1 MRCPFAG
8 GETRRLRLGDHGN
21 IALHLDPAPAWQ
33 HQGQPGSR
41 FFSLRGFLRGQLHT
55 QQLVLCARV
64 FPLPLPSALLQMA
77 SQRAQA
83 QTSTAAECILPHA
96 AAGNSDTN
104 CWTSARVRRPR
115 RTAFGSPF
123 ILPVQHWT
131 CALARCVGQTLTVV
145 SFQTEEWLR
154 CGPDRSCLL
163 KIADRHAKA
172 RLAHGVC
179 GRPGHCGPT

>member
-1 MRCPFAG
+1 MATSRCTSILHPPDNTKANPVVDFSLFRDFSAADSTPSNLYSAR
-8 GETRRLRLGDHGN
+8 EFFLFRFHRRFFRWRASVLKLKPRLRQN
-21 IALHLDPAPAWQ
+21 AFCRMP
-33 HQGQPGSR
+33 
-41 FFSLRGFLRGQLHT
+41 
-55 QQLVLCARV
+55 
-64 FPLPLPSALLQMA
+64 
-77 SQRAQA
+77 
-83 QTSTAAECILPHA
+83 

-115 RTAFGSPF
+115 RTPFGSPF

-131 CALARCVGQTLTVV
+131 CALARCVGQTLTVF

-179 GRPGHCGPT
+179 GIPGHCGPT